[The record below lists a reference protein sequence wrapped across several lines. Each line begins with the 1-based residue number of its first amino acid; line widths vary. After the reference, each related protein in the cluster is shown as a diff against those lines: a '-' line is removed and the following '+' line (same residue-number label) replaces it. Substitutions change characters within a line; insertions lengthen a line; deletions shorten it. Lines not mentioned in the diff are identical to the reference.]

1 MTEIADLWLQ
11 LGSAGFLAVLF
22 GYLLLNLVNSQKEQT
37 EDLESIRADLSKM
50 SAELSNTQNICIKL
64 IDSINTFK
72 ETISDK
78 IDRKFDRQDE
88 NLEDLSKS
96 VAYLQGKNN
105 GGSK

>member
-1 MTEIADLWLQ
+1 MSEIAELYIQ
-11 LGSAGFLAVLF
+11 LGSAGMICVLF
-22 GYLLLNLVNSQKEQT
+22 GYLLMNLVNSQKDQT

-64 IDSINTFK
+64 IDSINNFK
-72 ETISDK
+72 SAINDK